1 MKRTLH
7 DNKIVFD
14 KSFKNFNFDDIIL
27 SHEGQVSLK
36 GKIKDRI
43 NKDLQLSLRMLTYLK

>member
-1 MKRTLH
+1 MKRTH

-27 SHEGQVSLK
+27 SHEGQAVSLK
-36 GKIKDRI
+36 VKLKTALTKIC
-43 NKDLQLSLRMLTYLK
+43 N